1 MASGCAWQC
10 SRPWRWAVAE
20 VTASPAP
27 TLVVVGAQLAG
38 SPETVDIHIDAGLIT
53 AITPSRAGLTPPG
66 AQVLHA
72 DGALALPSFIDLHTH
87 TRDPG
92 KPQAETVHS
101 AGRAAAAGGYGV
113 LHAMANTT
121 PVTDNPE
128 TVMGVWQRGRD
139 AALAD
144 IRPVGAITIGL
155 QGERLAPI
163 AAMHDTP
170 AAPVLFSDDGHC
182 VTRADLMRAA
192 LREVA
197 AFDGV
202 IAQHAQEATLT
213 AGAQAHEGDPARRMG
228 LPGWPAV
235 AESVI
240 VARDVLLAADTGA
253 RLHVCHVS
261 TAQTVEVLRWAKARG
276 IAVTAEVTPHHLL
289 LTDEFIAT
297 ADPVYKVNPPLRPA
311 TDVHAVREALADG
324 TIDVVATDH
333 APHED
338 SAKSCAWQ
346 DAAMGMLGLETALA
360 VVWQTMV
367 GTGLIGIDRLVEVMS
382 AAGARIARLPEP
394 HVSVG
399 AAARLALVAPDSPW
413 VVDADALHSLSRNT
427 PFTGL
432 SMPVRVLATVHDGR
446 ITHAHERSAG

>member
-1 MASGCAWQC
+1 M
-10 SRPWRWAVAE
+10 PE
-20 VTASPAP
+20 PTTSPVP
-27 TLVVVGAQLAG
+27 ELVLAGAQLPG
-38 SPETVDIHIDAGLIT
+38 SPERVDIRVENGLIAAISPAQPRT
-53 AITPSRAGLTPPG
+53 APAGG
-66 AQVLHA
+66 RVLRA
-72 DGALALPSFIDLHTH
+72 DGALALPAFIDLHTH

-101 AGRAAAAGGYGV
+101 AVRAAAAGGYAV
-113 LHAMANTT
+113 LHAMANTA
-121 PVTDNPE
+121 PVTDTPQA
-128 TVMGVWQRGRD
+128 VMEVWQRGQD

-144 IRPVGAITIGL
+144 IRPVGAVTVGL

-163 AAMHDTP
+163 SAMHQTP

-197 AFDGV
+197 VFDGV

-261 TAQTVEVLRWAKARG
+261 TAQTVDVLRWAKARG
-276 IAVTAEVTPHHLL
+276 IPVTAEVTPHHLI
-289 LTDEFIAT
+289 LTDDLVET

-311 TDVHAVREALADG
+311 SDVRAVREALADG

-338 SAKSCAWQ
+338 SAKSCSWQ
-346 DAAMGMLGLETALA
+346 EAAMGMLGLETSLA

-367 GTGLIGIDRLVEVMS
+367 STGLIGIDRLVEVMS
-382 AAGARIARLPEP
+382 SAAAAIARIPAPQ
-394 HVSVG
+394 VSVG
-399 AAARLALVAPDSPW
+399 APARLALVAPDAAW
-413 VVDADALHSLSRNT
+413 VVERDALNSLSRNT
-427 PFTGL
+427 PFAGMA
-432 SMPVRVLATVHDGR
+432 MPVRVLATVYDGR
-446 ITHAHERSAG
+446 ITHEHERSAG